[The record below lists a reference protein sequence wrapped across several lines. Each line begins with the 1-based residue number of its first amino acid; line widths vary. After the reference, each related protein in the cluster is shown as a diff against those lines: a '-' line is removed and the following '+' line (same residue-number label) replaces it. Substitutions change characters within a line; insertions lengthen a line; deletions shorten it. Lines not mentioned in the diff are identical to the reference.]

1 MVVDKGGDGGSPPF
15 REQLAEA
22 MRGMKEEARLSY
34 GKLAEKTHY
43 SRSSWERFL
52 NGKQLPT
59 TVAVEEFA
67 AATGADADVL
77 LTLLAKATAYEELR
91 AARLQQAAAPHPAPE
106 PAARP
111 ASTHTSS
118 PAPVPA
124 TTTGP
129 ANVPATAHAPQAPSA
144 APARRPRLREW
155 RGHAR
160 TAALV
165 VAGALVG
172 SIATVVIGGGPGGG
186 AAADSSRA
194 GAQPSGSAAAA
205 RASSPRPPACSA
217 DTCLRREPQAMDC
230 QWDGTTVRETWLRG
244 LKIQLR
250 YSAACRA
257 VWGRIENGTVGDSVT
272 IKDKGG
278 REESATIRVD
288 NDTYTRML
296 AVSADA
302 PPDSVIICGQIPR
315 YQESECS
322 PLGAVLP

>member
-1 MVVDKGGDGGSPPF
+1 MAVDKGGDGGSPPF
-15 REQLAEA
+15 RDQLAAA
-22 MRGMKEEARLSY
+22 MRGTKEEARLSY

-67 AATGADADVL
+67 AATGADAEVL
-77 LTLLAKATAYEELR
+77 LTLLAKAAAYEELR
-91 AARLQQAAAPHPAPE
+91 AARLQQTALHPAPE
-106 PAARP
+106 TAVQPVPAHTTASASSVAP
-111 ASTHTSS
+111 APAPETATVDAPDA
-118 PAPVPA
+118 PAPVP
-124 TTTGP
+124 P
-129 ANVPATAHAPQAPSA
+129 
-144 APARRPRLREW
+144 RRPWLREW

-160 TAALV
+160 TVALV
-165 VAGALVG
+165 MAGAVLG
-172 SIATVVIGGGPGGG
+172 SIVTVVIGGGPGGG
-186 AAADSSRA
+186 AAADPTRA
-194 GAQPSGSAAAA
+194 GARPAPS
-205 RASSPRPPACSA
+205 ASTAEAPPSPRPPACSA

-230 QWDGTTVRETWLRG
+230 HWDGTTVRETWLRG

-278 REESATIRVD
+278 REESATIRMD

-315 YQESECS
+315 FQESECS

>member
-15 REQLAEA
+15 RDQLAEA
-22 MRGMKEEARLSY
+22 MRGMKEEARFSY

-77 LTLLAKATAYEELR
+77 LALLAKATAYEEFR
-91 AARLQQAAAPHPAPE
+91 AARQQQAAAPHPAPE
-106 PAARP
+106 HAARP
-111 ASTHTSS
+111 ASTPRSS
-118 PAPVPA
+118 VPA

-129 ANVPATAHAPQAPSA
+129 ANVPATAQAPQASSA
-144 APARRPRLREW
+144 RPPRLREW
-155 RGHAR
+155 RSHAR

-194 GAQPSGSAAAA
+194 GAQPSGSAAGAQ
-205 RASSPRPPACSA
+205 ASSPRPPACSA

-230 QWDGTTVRETWLRG
+230 HWDGTTVRETWLRG

-322 PLGAVLP
+322 PLGSVLP